1 MRAMLK
7 PSRTILPQHT
17 DRSDKESLR
26 AELRARRAKLAHAHP
41 DFAHDVAEHVAMLN
55 VPGGSV
61 VGGYIAIGD
70 EADPHILLKKLT
82 VQHCTIAFPRVSAK
96 DEPLAFHCWA
106 PGQNLQRG
114 TYGIPEPSKD
124 WPLAY
129 PKILLVPLLA
139 FDRNGHRLGYG
150 GGYYDRTLDFLRANS
165 TVRAIGVAYSGQEVA
180 ELPREEHDHRL
191 DAIITENG
199 VRNF

>member
-1 MRAMLK
+1 MISK
-7 PSRTILPQHT
+7 IEFRT
-17 DRSDKESLR
+17 
-26 AELRARRAKLAHAHP
+26 ELRARRAKLAHAHP
-41 DFAHDVAEHVAMLN
+41 EFAHEVAEHVAALKI
-55 VPGGSV
+55 PDASV

-70 EADPHILLKKLT
+70 EADPHILLKKLIL
-82 VQHCTIAFPRVSAK
+82 QNCTLAFPRVDVR
-96 DEPLAFHCWA
+96 DEPLVFHRWM

-165 TVRAIGVAYSGQEVA
+165 TVRAIGVAYAEQEVD
-180 ELPREEHDHRL
+180 ELPREAHDHPL
-191 DAIITENG
+191 DAVITENG
-199 VRNF
+199 VREFHHTKGTSR